1 MQLVSASLYKPE
13 PHCMAEVFQ
22 AHAVVAFLHHGAGA

>member
-1 MQLVSASLYKPE
+1 MQLVSASLGNPE
-13 PHCMAEVFQ
+13 PPCMAEVFQ